1 MTNVPPGIFGDIK
14 VIAGTSCPD
23 LSQEISDYLTQAMG
37 TPTPLSERLIRKFPN
52 DNTYVQLGGSLRG
65 QDVYLIQTL
74 CRPVNDNLMELLIAL
89 DAIRRDSA
97 GRITAVLPYFA
108 YGRSDR
114 KDNPRTPITARL
126 VADLIQVAGADRYMT
141 IDLHAGQLQGFFSI
155 PGDALTAYH
164 IIKEYVRKSVP
175 QDDLMVVTVDLGF
188 AKGGRNWSRALGVP
202 LAFVEKSRKDTTS
215 QAISLIGDV
224 RGRNILLVDDEV
236 DTAGSLLHAVE
247 LLDAEGAKEITI
259 AYTHSVLSDPA
270 TERLVQLKGRV
281 REIITT
287 NTIPHDP
294 NPDMPKMT
302 VLSVAPL
309 LGEVIRRAHIGMS
322 VGALFNE

>member
-1 MTNVPPGIFGDIK
+1 MFGDIK
-14 VIAGTSCPD
+14 LIAGTSSPD
-23 LSQEISDYLTQAMG
+23 LAQGISEYLTHDCEM
-37 TPTPLSERLIRKFPN
+37 PTPLSERLIRKFPN

-65 QDVYLIQTL
+65 QDVYIIQTL

-89 DAIRRDSA
+89 DAVRRDSA
-97 GRITAVLPYFA
+97 GRITAVIPYYA

-114 KDNPRTPITARL
+114 KDTPRTPITARL
-126 VADLIQVAGADRYMT
+126 VADLLQVAGADRYVT

-164 IIKEYVRKSVP
+164 LLKDYVRKNVP
-175 QDDLMVVTVDLGF
+175 LDNLMVVTVDLGF
-188 AKGGRNWSRALGVP
+188 AKGGRNWARALGIP
-202 LAFVEKSRKDTTS
+202 LAFVEKARRDTTA

-224 RGRNILLVDDEV
+224 DGRNVLLVDDEV
-236 DTAGSLLHAVE
+236 DTAGSLVHAIE
-247 LLDAEGAKEITI
+247 LLDREGAKEITV
-259 AYTHSVLSDPA
+259 AFTHPVLSDPA
-270 TERLVQLKGRV
+270 PERLTAIRGRV

-287 NTIPHDP
+287 NTIPQK
-294 NPDMPKMT
+294 PDSRLPKMT

-322 VGALFNE
+322 VGEMFNE